1 MAKAEA
7 SLRRR
12 VRKMR
17 HDMPTGRIWKLGRLS
32 RRRSFLRILVTA
44 LIAIGGLSSTALAQ
58 LDQTCTVSVLNR
70 TAVVDS
76 EGTWV
81 LPNVPSTMGLVRARA
96 ICVANGLT
104 RVGQSDFFAV
114 PTDGIVRGV
123 DIHFDAP
130 APVPNAIALS
140 APK

>member
-1 MAKAEA
+1 
-7 SLRRR
+7 
-12 VRKMR
+12 MR
-17 HDMPTGRIWKLGRLS
+17 DDMPTGRNGKLGRLS
-32 RRRSFLRILVTA
+32 LRRSLLRFALTGLVA
-44 LIAIGGLSSTALAQ
+44 VAGLSSTALAQ
-58 LDQTCTVSVLNR
+58 LDETCTVSVLNR

-96 ICVANGLT
+96 ICVANGVT

-123 DIHFDAP
+123 DIHFET
-130 APVPNAIALS
+130 
-140 APK
+140 